1 MNKRI
6 LNTKC
11 VDTLKD
17 PVSSAQYT
25 YKEYTNN
32 NKKKIHKANRNQIR
46 RSHSSID
53 TSDPWVKGHHCS
65 LSVA

>member
-32 NKKKIHKANRNQIR
+32 NKKKFTKQIEIK
-46 RSHSSID
+46 SGD
-53 TSDPWVKGHHCS
+53 TTHPTHPSMHQILG
-65 LSVA
+65 